1 VVHDEERYALM
12 IDEIVLIRKSTML
25 DYIRKFEK
33 LMYVALI
40 ILLGGVVIFSIA
52 ELLNLLWVALVVE
65 TPYLLDQKE
74 LLEVFGFFLL
84 VVIGIE
90 LLDTLKAYLRENVI
104 HVEIVIL
111 VGVIA
116 IARKVIILDPSF
128 SDVSAVSEGI
138 MMTGMGVIIVGLG
151 IAYYLIKKAN
161 KISTVVQDH
170 S

>member
-1 VVHDEERYALM
+1 VVCDEERYALM
-12 IDEIVLIRKSTML
+12 IDEIVLIRESTML

-33 LMYVALI
+33 IMYVALI
-40 ILLGGVVIFSIA
+40 ILLGGVVIFSIV
-52 ELLNLLWVALVVE
+52 ELLWLLWAALADVS
-65 TPYLLDQKE
+65 PFRLAQDE
-74 LLEVFGFFLL
+74 LLGIFGFFLL

-111 VGVIA
+111 VAVIA

-128 SDVSAVSEGI
+128 SEASAVSEGI
-138 MMTGMGVIIVGLG
+138 MMAGMGVIIVGLG

-161 KISTVVQDH
+161 TISTEVQDH